1 MRKKSQINF
10 RIAVWFL
17 SVFFLFGFHRI
28 INAQECC
35 SPRNADPS
43 PFCLTVEY
51 AYFQPLFNN
60 DFIAN
65 PNEDPALPFNLQPG
79 GPGHKNNFDYT
90 SGYRINALYRIDNC
104 LFSESGLR
112 FTHLPTT
119 HQNKRINFSSSP
131 LFSNSLSN
139 HRLTYYAAD
148 LYGTIPVFE
157 ICRLSLFVQP
167 GLHYAFMDFKSRLQ
181 FSNLNQFLSEKSQTW
196 GAGPELG
203 FNLIYKFCDC
213 LSIKGNFLGGL
224 LISRAKARF
233 SMENIGLNSHSRP
246 LVKVFPFWETRLS
259 LCYSICLKK
268 YQIDMEL
275 GYEYLSYPNY
285 IDRIQY
291 PSNGSTVVDNVFSNF
306 DFQGP
311 FVSVSLNF

>member
-1 MRKKSQINF
+1 MSKKSQINF
-10 RIAVWFL
+10 GVVFL
-17 SVFFLFGFHRI
+17 FVSVFFLFSVHRM
-28 INAQECC
+28 INAQECY
-35 SPRNADPS
+35 SLHNADPS
-43 PFCLTVEY
+43 PFCLRLEY
-51 AYFQPLFNN
+51 VYFQPLFNN
-60 DFIAN
+60 DFLAN
-65 PNEDPALPFNLQPG
+65 PNEDPGLPFNLQPG

-90 SGYRINALYRIDNC
+90 SGYRINALYRTYNC
-104 LFSESGLR
+104 LFSETGLR

-119 HQNKRINFSSSP
+119 RQNKRINFSSSP
-131 LFSNSLSN
+131 FFSNGISS
-139 HRLTYYAAD
+139 HRLRYYAAD

-157 ICRLSLFVQP
+157 ICQLSLFLQP
-167 GLHYAFMDFKSRLQ
+167 GVHYAFMDFKSHLH
-181 FSNLNQFLSEKSQTW
+181 FANLNQILREKSQTW

-203 FNLIYKFCDC
+203 FNLRYKFCDC

-233 SMENIGLNSHSRP
+233 NMENLGLNRHSRP

-259 LCYSICLKK
+259 LCYSICVKK
-268 YQIDMEL
+268 YQIDVEL

-291 PSNGSTVVDNVFSNF
+291 PSNGNALVDNVFSNF

-311 FVSVSLNF
+311 FVSVSFNF